1 MKPCQTDKA
10 GKLRIQEQLCFALY
24 STSRAITK
32 IYGTLLK
39 DMGVTY
45 PQYLAMLM
53 LWEKDGILVSEI
65 ANALEI
71 DGGTATP
78 LVQRL
83 EKLELV
89 TRVRCTNDERR
100 VRVYLTQKG
109 KLLYKEALKVPQ
121 ALGKAT
127 GLDAKAAQ
135 RMVNEMAEIKDFIA
149 IGHSPDTK
157 QD

>member
-1 MKPCQTDKA
+1 
-10 GKLRIQEQLCFALY
+10 
-24 STSRAITK
+24 
-32 IYGTLLK
+32 
-39 DMGVTY
+39 MGVTY